1 MDESTET
8 VVMQGEV
15 VNPEPPNKRNTV
27 LWVVILVILL
37 VLCCCCAL
45 LAGAFWYLW
54 TYGDAIFGLESA
66 VILLAA

>member
-15 VNPEPPNKRNTV
+15 VSNEPPKKRNTA
-27 LWVVILVILL
+27 LWVVIIVILL
-37 VLCCCCAL
+37 LLCCCCAL
-45 LAGAFWYLW
+45 LAGLIWYFW